1 MLLLSAALLEA
12 AASPPAAGT
21 MTTQLAKLAREY
33 GRLAVGVHAVN
44 STVFFGAAVAAV
56 HHGCD
61 LAPVL
66 EWLQTDTAS
75 AESSGA
81 KAASELAAG
90 FVLYKAAAPVR
101 WPLCWESTPA
111 SGDPGGYPASCCCM
125 SAGAEGCFYPLPPD
139 SPAPR

>member
-1 MLLLSAALLEA
+1 MYRIGTATACWLLSAALLEA

-101 WPLCWESTPA
+101 WPVT
-111 SGDPGGYPASCCCM
+111 
-125 SAGAEGCFYPLPPD
+125 AGVTTVLGKYTSL
-139 SPAPR
+139 R